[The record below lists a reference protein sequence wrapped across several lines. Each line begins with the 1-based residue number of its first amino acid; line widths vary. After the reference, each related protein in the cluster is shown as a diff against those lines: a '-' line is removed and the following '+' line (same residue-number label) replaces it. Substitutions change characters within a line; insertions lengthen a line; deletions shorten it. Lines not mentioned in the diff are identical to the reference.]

1 MDTAE
6 TPRPQHEL
14 ARLPDLPPALRAS
27 MPPASRPTT
36 GGAPINA
43 RLVLRGLARHWWQA
57 LAFWVIG
64 TGALAAFIYLRH
76 DPTYRSA
83 GYLQVESGEAGPF
96 RESLDSQ
103 LQTYMQTE
111 VKLIL
116 STSVLGQVVLDPKV
130 SAIPS
135 VREAIDAEEYLREIL
150 EVRSQPNTYLIE
162 IAAEASRPTDAA
174 VIVESVMS
182 SFLKGNEALSKASV
196 SRQVGR
202 LKEYDAKLQS
212 QIKARQDEL
221 LALLNEAD
229 DPGDVL
235 SITPQDGED
244 SDNQLFAVDAE
255 VYQQLR
261 KDEMEVQFRLIAAED
276 DLATARLQATNAD
289 GGVWIE
295 RHVAEVFGADEQ
307 VQRLRGA
314 VHDLDTRIA
323 DQGRKIKK
331 SSDPALTRLY
341 ADRARLVEQYNQL
354 WVQMQ
359 PVIRAQLDAAEGNP
373 VQLVRDAEFAL
384 NRIERQKALIEGQ
397 LDRMDVKSRSRG
409 DATLRSSFV
418 KTELANIQAMRFT
431 VAKRIEELE
440 FIANGG
446 ERIVVAA
453 EPVPI
458 PKPLNDKRNK
468 FLALTPVAVL
478 GLVLGLVTLVELRAG
493 RVSGTDDLS
502 GRFGAEV
509 FSVPPLPTAR
519 ASASGQLSAP
529 GGDPKFEHFVQQLDH
544 LRVALCGEG
553 GHDGRGR
560 CVLITSAVGGEG
572 KTTLAAQLA
581 VRCAEAGASTV
592 LIDADLRRATLGKLF
607 EVPECPGL
615 SDVLRGDAK
624 IEDALVPI
632 DQVGGCQLLPAGSP
646 EANPN
651 RILRGKEFGPM
662 LERLRRSFDVV
673 IIDTSPVLP
682 VPDALILGRLADGAV
697 LAARHDQSRFPAVER
712 ANALLAGAGIPVLGV
727 VVNGARQGS
736 GRFGAGAYAAY
747 TYRTDRMPGGD
758 GRDVAAD
765 NPTVA

>member
-27 MPPASRPTT
+27 LPPASRPNG

-57 LAFWVIG
+57 LAFWVVG

-76 DPTYRSA
+76 DPTYSSN
-83 GYLQVESGEAGPF
+83 GYLQVEASETNPF
-96 RESLDSQ
+96 RESYDAQ
-103 LQTYMQTE
+103 LQTFMQTQ
-111 VKLIL
+111 VKMIL
-116 STSVLGQVVLDPKV
+116 STAVLGQVVLDSEV
-130 SAIPS
+130 AAITD
-135 VREAIDAEEYLREIL
+135 VKEAIDGEEYLREIL
-150 EVRSQPNTYLIE
+150 QVRSEPNTYLIE
-162 IAAEASRPTDAA
+162 VSAVASRPTDAA

-182 SFLKGNEALSKASV
+182 AFLKVSQGLSTASV
-196 SRQVGR
+196 ARQITQ
-202 LKEYDAKLQS
+202 LKEYDAKLQK
-212 QIKARQDEL
+212 QIDDRRDEL
-221 LALLNEAD
+221 LELVNNTE
-229 DPGDVL
+229 DPRDVL
-235 SITPQDGED
+235 QGVSDRDDED
-244 SDNQLFAVDAE
+244 SAGQFLVDAGYYE
-255 VYQQLR
+255 QLQQ
-261 KDEMEVQFRLIAAED
+261 DQMNAQFRLIEAQDNLE
-276 DLATARLQATNAD
+276 LAHHQATKAD
-289 GGVWIE
+289 GRVWIE
-295 RHVAEVFGADEQ
+295 RRVQEAFKADER
-307 VQRLRGA
+307 VQELRAA
-314 VHDLDTRIA
+314 VQALDTRIKE
-323 DQGRKIKK
+323 QQRRVRK
-331 SSDPALTRLY
+331 SSDPALTRLQ
-341 ADRARLVEQYNQL
+341 AEKDRLIEEYNQL
-354 WVQMQ
+354 WEQMQ
-359 PVIRAQLDAAEGNP
+359 PVIHARLDAAEGSP
-373 VQLVRDAEFAL
+373 EQLVRDAEYAL
-384 NRIERQKALIEGQ
+384 AKVEKEKAIIENRLGSMAK
-397 LDRMDVKSRSRG
+397 KSRSRG
-409 DATLRSSFV
+409 DTSLRSNFLQ
-418 KTELANIQAMRFT
+418 KDLGTIQAMRNQ
-431 VAKRIEELE
+431 VAVRIEALE
-440 FIANGG
+440 YIASG
-446 ERIVVAA
+446 EDRIIVSS
-453 EPVPI
+453 PPRPI

-478 GLVLGLVTLVELRAG
+478 GLVLGLVTLVEMRAG
-493 RVSGTDDLS
+493 RVSGADDLS
-502 GRFGAEV
+502 GRVGAEV
-509 FSVPPLPTAR
+509 FSVPPLPSAR
-519 ASASGQLSAP
+519 ASGRLAAP

-712 ANALLAGAGIPVLGV
+712 ANGLLAGAGIPVLGV

-747 TYRTDRMPGGD
+747 SYRTDRIPGAD
-758 GRDVAAD
+758 GRDVVAD
-765 NPTVA
+765 GPPVA

>member
-27 MPPASRPTT
+27 MPPAPRPTT
-36 GGAPINA
+36 SGAPINA

-57 LAFWVIG
+57 LAFWVVG
-64 TGALAAFIYLRH
+64 TVALAAFIYLRH

-83 GYLQVESGEAGPF
+83 GYLQVEPGEASPF
-96 RESLDSQ
+96 RESPDSQ
-103 LQTYMQTE
+103 LQTYMQTQ

-130 SAIPS
+130 SAIYS
-135 VREAIDAEEYLREIL
+135 VRTAIDAEEYLREVL
-150 EVRSQPNTYLIE
+150 QVRSQPNTYLIE
-162 IAAEASRPTDAA
+162 VAAEASRPMDAA

-202 LKEYDAKLQS
+202 LKEYDVTLQS

-221 LALLNEAD
+221 LALLKEAD

-235 SITPQDGED
+235 SVTPQDDDTSG
-244 SDNQLFAVDAE
+244 SRFVVDAE
-255 VYQQLR
+255 VYQQLQQN
-261 KDEMEVQFRLIAAED
+261 EMEVQFRLIAAED
-276 DLATARLQATNAD
+276 NLATARLQAANAD
-289 GGVWIE
+289 GGVWID
-295 RHVAEVFGADEQ
+295 RHVAEVFGADER
-307 VQRLRGA
+307 VQQLRGA

-331 SSDPALTRLY
+331 SSDPALTRLS
-341 ADRARLVEQYNQL
+341 ADRARLVEQYNRL

-373 VQLVRDAEFAL
+373 AQLVRDAEVAL
-384 NRIERQKALIEGQ
+384 IRIEKEKALIEDR
-397 LDRMDVKSRSRG
+397 LDRMDIKSRSRG

-418 KTELANIQAMRFT
+418 KTDLANIQAMRYK
-431 VAKRIEELE
+431 VAMRIEELE
-440 FIANGG
+440 FKAGG
-446 ERIVVAA
+446 EERIVVAA
-453 EPVPI
+453 EPVAI